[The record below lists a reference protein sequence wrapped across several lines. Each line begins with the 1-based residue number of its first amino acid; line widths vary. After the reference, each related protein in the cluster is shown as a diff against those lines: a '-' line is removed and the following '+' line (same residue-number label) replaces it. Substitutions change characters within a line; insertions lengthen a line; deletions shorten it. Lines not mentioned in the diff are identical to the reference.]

1 MTNDTH
7 AHDGLDSGGKQNQ
20 IFLLFLPV
28 HSKFHEFVQLPKG
41 HFSFKARHKKIKFKL
56 VIEHQKNRN
65 QRTNRNEK
73 ELFETLFAAAA
84 AFCCNRK
91 TKKKN
96 TKNIID
102 SIQFRLN
109 SYFLGLA
116 KINTSNKIEPPKA
129 QAR

>member
-91 TKKKN
+91 TKKKHKKYHRFDPVPIEFLFFGAS
-96 TKNIID
+96 KN
-102 SIQFRLN
+102 
-109 SYFLGLA
+109 
-116 KINTSNKIEPPKA
+116 KHIE
-129 QAR
+129 QN